1 MGQRTVQDDMPSEL
15 LLALEDRDG
24 NDPVLRCAEVFG
36 NDYPVEVELGIGKG
50 RFLIDSAQR
59 RPQVNFFGVEWA
71 RKYLRVALER
81 CDKRGLENVRFI
93 RADAREFVEFFL
105 PANSV
110 QAFHLYFPDPWPK
123 KRHHKRRLFDDAFLR
138 EVTRTLRVGGVLR
151 LATDHDD
158 YFETMVEVLD
168 RAPGLAEVEIV
179 WDGVRTNYEDKFLA
193 KGKQINRRV
202 MEKSLPL

>member
-1 MGQRTVQDDMPSEL
+1 
-15 LLALEDRDG
+15 
-24 NDPVLRCAEVFG
+24 
-36 NDYPVEVELGIGKG
+36 
-50 RFLIDSAQR
+50 
-59 RPQVNFFGVEWA
+59 
-71 RKYLRVALER
+71 VALER

>member
-1 MGQRTVQDDMPSEL
+1 MGQRTVQDDTPSEL

-158 YFETMVEVLD
+158 YFETMIAVLD

-202 MEKSLPL
+202 MEKSRPL